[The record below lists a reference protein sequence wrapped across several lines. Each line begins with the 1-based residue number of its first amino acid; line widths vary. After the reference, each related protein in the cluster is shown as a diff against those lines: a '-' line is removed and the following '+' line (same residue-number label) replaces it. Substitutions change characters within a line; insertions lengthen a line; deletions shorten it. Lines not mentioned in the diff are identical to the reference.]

1 MNSLCFHFGCVLD
14 ASIMATLTIKN
25 LPDEIYSALTQ
36 QAKRRHRSI
45 NSEAIF
51 QLESILAYREM
62 DVETELE
69 EIRRFREKLKGVFV
83 TEDEIN
89 REKNRGRP

>member
-1 MNSLCFHFGCVLD
+1 
-14 ASIMATLTIKN
+14 MATLTVRN
-25 LPDEIYSALTQ
+25 VPAALYDALKK
-36 QAKRRHRSI
+36 QAKRRQRSI

-51 QLESILAYREM
+51 QLESILAHREM

-69 EIRRFREKLKGVFV
+69 EIRRFREKLKDVYV
-83 TEDEIN
+83 TEEDIK